1 MLTGLF
7 EQPKRLAPF
16 LLVSLA
22 MILLDLRSVS
32 ECLWQLRLLDGVLL
46 AEARDALPHGLGA
59 SFVVGFLV
67 REGVIRLVVYVL
79 IIDAVELTHDLRFL
93 VRLAVQLIVV
103 P

>member
-1 MLTGLF
+1 MLASLL

-22 MILLDLRSVS
+22 MILLDLWSVS

-46 AEARDALPHGLGA
+46 AEAWDALPHGLGA
-59 SFVVGFLV
+59 SFGGLRV
-67 REGVIRLVVYVL
+67 RKGIIRLVVYVL